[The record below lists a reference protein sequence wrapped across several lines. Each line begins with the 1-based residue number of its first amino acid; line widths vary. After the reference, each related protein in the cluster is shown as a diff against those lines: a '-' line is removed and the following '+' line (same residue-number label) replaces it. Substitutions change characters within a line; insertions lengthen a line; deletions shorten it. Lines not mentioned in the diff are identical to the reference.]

1 VELIEARARYFDLYD
16 LAPVGYVTLSKHSL
30 ILEANLTAA
39 TLLGVTRS
47 ALIKQPLTRF
57 VFPEDQKMYHHHH
70 NQLLETG
77 APQTCEIRMLHTEAT
92 PFWALLEA
100 TLAQTADGV
109 SVYRVTLNDVSE
121 RVRTEAIRQQVEA
134 VQTEELRLAN
144 EELQTEITT
153 RKLAEEALRHSQVFL
168 NSIIEHSPNALWIS
182 DEHGTMMRLNQAC
195 RDNLH
200 LRDDEVVGKYNV
212 LKDNLLEAQG
222 FMPLIKAVFEKGVT
236 VHFVTS
242 YNTAAIR
249 SLELEQTTRAV

>member
-1 VELIEARARYFDLYD
+1 MHDQDENRAHVVELANLRQQAEEQAPPQPTDPGSLTPQEVGRLVHELQVHQIELEMQNDELRRTQAELDAARARYFDLYD

-134 VQTEELRLAN
+134 VQTEELRQAN

-168 NSIIEHSPNALWIS
+168 NSII
-182 DEHGTMMRLNQAC
+182 G
-195 RDNLH
+195 
-200 LRDDEVVGKYNV
+200 
-212 LKDNLLEAQG
+212 
-222 FMPLIKAVFEKGVT
+222 
-236 VHFVTS
+236 
-242 YNTAAIR
+242 
-249 SLELEQTTRAV
+249 